1 MSGSPASVSRIGGTC
16 YVRRP
21 MTARGL
27 WTGALLGALLF
38 GCQTEAVDDGPTI
51 QLVDCAGGGAAKC
64 GVLRVLEDP
73 DASEGRTLDIAV
85 VVVPASGDNP
95 AGDPVFV
102 LAGGPGQG
110 AASIAQWVAPK
121 LAAIS
126 RDRDL
131 VFVDL
136 RGSGASAPLACAFE
150 DAENLGEMLAA
161 EFHPERL
168 ADCLA
173 AYGETDL
180 RQYSTATAMEDLEQ
194 VRAALGYEQ
203 INFLAVSYGTRGA
216 LTYLRRHPDRVR
228 SMVLDGVVPLDR
240 GVYSSIPASSE
251 RALNQILADCKADAE
266 CDAVYPGLGR
276 ELEQV
281 LTELETRRRLVE
293 LPHPR
298 TGAMERVDVTRA
310 GFLGSLRM
318 ALYSN
323 ESTALIPLIIHAA
336 HRGDY
341 GPVAALTLRAGKH
354 TKTLSLGLYLTVS
367 CAEEVA
373 GIDEEELREAV
384 VGLRWFDAQPLRDL
398 THACSKWRPAELPA
412 DHGQATN
419 ADAPT
424 LLLSGDYDPV
434 TPPSFAEHVASQLG
448 DARHVVVDTV
458 HHGVWWR
465 GCSPQVLAQFF
476 ADPRP
481 AELDVSCLDQLPAT
495 RFFLS
500 PNGPRPLGVRETEQV
515 LGDDRPELASKED
528 GP

>member
-1 MSGSPASVSRIGGTC
+1 M
-16 YVRRP
+16 
-21 MTARGL
+21 

-38 GCQTEAVDDGPTI
+38 GCQTEEAADGPVI
-51 QLVDCAGGGAAKC
+51 HMAACAGAGDAKC
-64 GVLRVLEDP
+64 GVLRVREDP
-73 DASEGRTLDIAV
+73 DASEGRTIDIAV
-85 VVVPASGDNP
+85 VVVPASGGEAAD
-95 AGDPVFV
+95 DPVFV

-110 AASIAQWVAPK
+110 AASLAPWVAPR

-136 RGSGASAPLACAFE
+136 RGSGASAPLPCAFE

-173 AYGETDL
+173 GYGDTDL
-180 RQYSTATAMEDLEQ
+180 RHYSTEIAMADLEQ

-203 INFLAVSYGTRGA
+203 INFLAISYGTRAA
-216 LTYLRRHPDRVR
+216 LTYLRRYPDRVR
-228 SMVLDGVVPLDR
+228 SMVLDGVVPLDQ
-240 GVYSSIPASSE
+240 GVYPAIPASSE
-251 RALNQILADCKADAE
+251 RALNQVLADCRDQAE
-266 CDAVYPGLGR
+266 CAAAYPGLER

-281 LTELETRRRLVE
+281 LADLETRRRLVE

-298 TGAMERVDVTRA
+298 TGALERVDVTRT

-323 ESTALIPLIIHAA
+323 ESSALIPLIIHAA

-354 TKTLSLGLYLTVS
+354 TKTISLGLYLTVS
-367 CAEEVA
+367 CAEEMA
-373 GIDEEELREAV
+373 TIDDQVLREATAD
-384 VGLRWFDAQPLRDL
+384 LRWFDGSPLHDL
-398 THACSKWRPAELPA
+398 KTACSKWRPAELPA
-412 DHGQATN
+412 DHAQPTDAS
-419 ADAPT
+419 APT

-434 TPPSFAEHVASQLG
+434 TPPSFAQHVASQLG
-448 DARHVVVDTV
+448 DARHVVVGTA
-458 HHGVWWR
+458 HHGLWWR
-465 GCSPQVLAQFF
+465 GCTPQLLAEFF
-476 ADPRP
+476 TDPKP
-481 AELDVSCLDQLPAT
+481 QALDVSCLEGLPAT

-500 PNGPRPLGVRETEQV
+500 PNGPRPLGARETERV
-515 LGDDRPELASKED
+515 LDDDRPDLASKENT
-528 GP
+528 P